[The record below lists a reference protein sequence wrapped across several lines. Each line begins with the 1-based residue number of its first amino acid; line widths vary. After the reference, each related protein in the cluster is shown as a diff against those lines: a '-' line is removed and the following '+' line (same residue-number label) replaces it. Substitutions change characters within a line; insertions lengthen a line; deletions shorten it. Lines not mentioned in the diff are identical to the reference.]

1 MPGRLMV
8 YRRLVLVALLTV
20 LMCTAAFTYTFW
32 FLGRPTD
39 ARAVARNSFIYDA
52 QGNVLYELHGE
63 INRVPVELEQIPLPV
78 RQAFIAIEDERFYQH
93 PGVDIKAIF
102 RALVGNITA
111 RRIAQG
117 GSTITQQVIKTYY
130 LSPERTFS
138 RKLKEIFLALSF
150 ERTHS
155 KDEIL
160 EMYLNRIYLGEGAYG
175 VQAAA
180 RSYFNKDVG
189 QLTLAQGALLAGLT
203 RAPSLYDPYVNPD
216 LALQRRNTVLSKM
229 LEQGLIDREQYNQA
243 LAEPLNLQRPEKNQQ
258 SQKYAFYI
266 DQVISEAIARLKD
279 MGGDDLV
286 FNGGLQIKTAF
297 EPALQEAAEEAFAR
311 AGFADNLMQGALV
324 LVDNRTG
331 AIKAVIGGRQHE
343 ARLGFNRATSL
354 RRQPGSTFKPLA
366 VYGPAF
372 EMGYGPGSLIKDIPQ
387 RYGDGYA
394 PRNADGSY
402 YGDIPITVAV
412 QWSRN
417 AAAVWLLNEIG
428 VERGMEFAR
437 RLGIDLVPEDAHL
450 PLALGGLTRGVSPLQ
465 MAGAYAAF
473 ANGGLYCE
481 PHAIEQIID
490 AQGNILYQAPVPRRV
505 MQQSTAEKMTDVL
518 QNAVRAGTGRRA
530 YVPGVLVAGKTG
542 TTELPKTAV
551 FRGLSGNKDAWF
563 VGYTDRFTCA
573 VWVGYDEKDMDR
585 SHYLR
590 FYGGGLPASIFHD
603 LIFRIYK
610 PEEPITRDSEP
621 PSAQP
626 SGGNGQ
632 LLPPEGNPAAAGDL
646 PVPGEQDAGGD
657 AQELEENSVNNGST
671 PVDGGMAPGNVQ
683 PESSA
688 PEVTTPVTGDQAGS
702 PAGVPAPSRPQPPA
716 GTTGGDKWPVP

>member
-1 MPGRLMV
+1 MPDRV
-8 YRRLVLVALLTV
+8 VIYRRLLMVAVLTALF
-20 LMCTAAFTYTFW
+20 CTAAFTYAFW
-32 FLGRPTD
+32 VLGKPTD

-63 INRVPVELEQIPLPV
+63 INRVPVELEQIPVHV

-130 LSPERTFS
+130 LTPERTFS
-138 RKLKEIFLALSF
+138 RKIKEIFLAINF

-180 RSYFNKDVG
+180 RAYFNKDVD

-203 RAPSLYDPYVNPD
+203 QAPSLYDPYVNPE
-216 LALQRRNTVLSKM
+216 LALERRNTVLAKM
-229 LEQGLIDREQYNQA
+229 LEQGMIEREQYQQA
-243 LAEPLNLQRPEKNQQ
+243 IAEPVKLQRPEKKQQ
-258 SQKYAFYI
+258 SQKYAFFI

-297 EPALQEAAEEAFAR
+297 EPALQDAADEAFAR
-311 AGFADNLMQGALV
+311 AGFGDDKMQGALV

-331 AIKAVIGGRQHE
+331 AVKAVIGGRQHE

-372 EMGYGPGSLIKDIPQ
+372 EMGYVPGSLVKDIPQ

-394 PRNADGSY
+394 PRNADGGY
-402 YGDIPITVAV
+402 YGDIPISVAV

-530 YVPGVLVAGKTG
+530 YVPGVMVAGKTG

-603 LIFRIYK
+603 LIYRIYK
-610 PEEPITRDSEP
+610 PEAPFVEQSDLPAEQPPRDS
-621 PSAQP
+621 
-626 SGGNGQ
+626 GQ
-632 LLPPEGNPAAAGDL
+632 LVPPEGSPNAGTDDRSEMPEDTAGSDGNTRETGNMPSNGGLL
-646 PVPGEQDAGGD
+646 PNNQNASPNSSGETVPGAVTDTPAG
-657 AQELEENSVNNGST
+657 Q
-671 PVDGGMAPGNVQ
+671 APG
-683 PESSA
+683 
-688 PEVTTPVTGDQAGS
+688 
-702 PAGVPAPSRPQPPA
+702 APSPQLPAPPA
-716 GTTGGDKWPVP
+716 GPAAGESQPPW

>member
-1 MPGRLMV
+1 MV
-8 YRRLVLVALLTV
+8 PDRVVIYRRLLIVALLTA
-20 LMCTAAFTYTFW
+20 LLCTVAFTYAFW
-32 FLGRPTD
+32 VLGKPTD

-63 INRVPVELEQIPLPV
+63 INRVPVGLEQIPVHV

-93 PGVDIKAIF
+93 PGVDLKAIF

-130 LSPERTFS
+130 LTPERTFS
-138 RKLKEIFLALSF
+138 RKIKEIFLAINF

-180 RSYFNKDVG
+180 RAYFNKDVG
-189 QLTLAQGALLAGLT
+189 ELTLAQGALLAGLT
-203 RAPSLYDPYVNPD
+203 QAPSLYDPYVNPD
-216 LALQRRNTVLSKM
+216 LALERRNTVLAKM
-229 LEQGLIDREQYNQA
+229 LEQGMIEQEQYQQA
-243 LAEPLNLQRPEKNQQ
+243 IAEPVKLQRPEKKQQ
-258 SQKYAFYI
+258 SQKYAFFI

-286 FNGGLQIKTAF
+286 FNGGLKIKTAF
-297 EPALQEAAEEAFAR
+297 EPALQDAADEAFAR
-311 AGFADNLMQGALV
+311 AGFDDDKMQGALV

-343 ARLGFNRATSL
+343 ARLGFNRATNL

-372 EMGYGPGSLIKDIPQ
+372 EMGYVPSSIVKDIPQ
-387 RYGDGYA
+387 RYGDGYS
-394 PRNADGSY
+394 PKNADGGY
-402 YGDIPITVAV
+402 YGDIPISVAV

-428 VERGMEFAR
+428 VEKGMEFAR

-490 AQGNILYQAPVPRRV
+490 DQGNIIYQAPVPRRV

-530 YVPGVLVAGKTG
+530 YVPGVPVAGKTG
-542 TTELPKTAV
+542 TTELPKTAT

-563 VGYTDRFTCA
+563 VGYTDRYTCA

-610 PEEPITRDSEP
+610 PEAPFNEQTALPAEQP
-621 PSAQP
+621 P
-626 SGGNGQ
+626 GDNGQ
-632 LLPPEGNPAAAGDL
+632 LVPPEGNPAAGTGNQSEMPENTTGVDGNTQGTGNIPSDGGLVPNNGNASPPPISDT
-646 PVPGEQDAGGD
+646 VPG
-657 AQELEENSVNNGST
+657 
-671 PVDGGMAPGNVQ
+671 
-683 PESSA
+683 
-688 PEVTTPVTGDQAGS
+688 TGT
-702 PAGVPAPSRPQPPA
+702 PAGQTPGAPSPQMPAPPA
-716 GTTGGDKWPVP
+716 GPAAGENQPPQ